1 MSPGQVNSTNV
12 TRTGEPVTLLVTTAE
27 PANNPANNRVKQ
39 VEGRK
44 LTSGGADGTFPCS
57 LRDSFTKLLNAG
69 GESEPL
75 EVVQNASPKLK
86 PTHSE
91 SSGACGQASG
101 VSAPVKEDP
110 LPASRVVTTGK
121 FIELM
126 RNNQFAADIHYVVDS
141 SLDLRG
147 LENVILPASLHIKGD
162 IRIGPKRI
170 NVLPENLLGYDI
182 QTAKKN
188 QAFILASG
196 PGSGSAEF
204 KVDVPDDTDIDY
216 LPDNLIVDGMFFA
229 SNCSKW
235 LGFGNKTLIMGDCDV
250 SDCKNFESLG
260 KRFEVRN
267 GSLSVRRCPGLKS
280 LAETLSVRFSVTF
293 NKAGLIHIPENM
305 KFNGSL
311 NLVDCDDF
319 KSIGSGVSVGS
330 VIIENCKSFTQ
341 WPIDMTVQ
349 KSICLTGLPGVMV
362 FPEVLKLD
370 RDFKLS
376 EMSAKLPRDLSVG
389 RDLMMTA
396 TEIINL
402 YDDIQVKVKSHID
415 LKNTPMKQVPS
426 WLSNCFESDSK
437 LSMPHI
443 VFLEGT
449 GLTRAGSKL
458 ENSSDINFL
467 FDKTS

>member
-1 MSPGQVNSTNV
+1 MSPGKVTSTNV
-12 TRTGEPVTLLVTTAE
+12 IGTNELVTTFLTTAE
-27 PANNPANNRVKQ
+27 PAKNRVKQ

-44 LTSGGADGTFPCS
+44 LTSGDAGGAISCS
-57 LRDSFTKLLNAG
+57 LADSFTKLLNAG
-69 GESEPL
+69 GESESL
-75 EVVQNASPKLK
+75 EVVQNTSPKLK
-86 PTHSE
+86 LIHSE
-91 SSGACGQASG
+91 SSAACGQTSK
-101 VSAPVKEDP
+101 VSALVKKDDS
-110 LPASRVVTTGK
+110 LQSSRVVTAER

-126 RNNQFAADIHYVVDS
+126 RNNQFAADIHYIVDS

-162 IRIGPKRI
+162 IRIGPKHI

-182 QTAKKN
+182 QTAKRN

-196 PGSGSAEF
+196 PGSDSTEF
-204 KVDVPDDTDIDY
+204 IVDVPDDTDIGY
-216 LPDNLIVDGMFFA
+216 LSDNLIVDGMFVA

-235 LGFGNKTLIMGDCDV
+235 LGFGNKTLIMGDCKI
-250 SDCKNFESLG
+250 SDCKNFESPG
-260 KRFEVRN
+260 KQFEVRN
-267 GSLSVRRCPGLKS
+267 GSLSVRRCPGFKL
-280 LAETLSVRFSVTF
+280 LPETLSVQFSVTM
-293 NKAGLIHIPENM
+293 NKTGLVHIPENM

-311 NLVDCDDF
+311 NLIDCDDF

-349 KSICLTGLPGVMV
+349 KSIYLTGLPGVMV

-376 EMSAKLPRDLSVG
+376 EISVKLPHDLSVG

-402 YDDIQVKVKSHID
+402 DDDIKVKVKSHID
-415 LKNTPMKQVPS
+415 LENTYMKQVPS
-426 WLSNCFESDSK
+426 WLNNCFEPDPK
-437 LSMPHI
+437 LLMPHQ
-443 VFLEGT
+443 VYLQGT

-458 ENSSDINFL
+458 EDSNEINFH
-467 FDKTS
+467 FDKT

>member
-1 MSPGQVNSTNV
+1 MSLGQVTSTNV
-12 TRTGEPVTLLVTTAE
+12 TITGELVTSTE
-27 PANNPANNRVKQ
+27 SSGNKVQQ

-44 LTSGGADGTFPCS
+44 LIRGEEVGALACSLEGTFA
-57 LRDSFTKLLNAG
+57 KLYSG
-69 GESEPL
+69 GESELL
-75 EVVQNASPKLK
+75 EVVQNASPKLMSF
-86 PTHSE
+86 HSE
-91 SSGACGQASG
+91 STRAARQTSG
-101 VSAPVKEDP
+101 VLALGKNGGP
-110 LPASRVVTTGK
+110 LHGSVVVTAEK

-126 RNNQFAADIHYVVDS
+126 RNDKFATDTNYIVDS
-141 SLDLRG
+141 FLDLTG
-147 LENVILPASLHIKGD
+147 LQNVILPPSLHIKGGLRLGRKD
-162 IRIGPKRI
+162 V
-170 NVLPENLLGYDI
+170 NVLPDSLFGTDVHAATRNRE
-182 QTAKKN
+182 
-188 QAFILASG
+188 FILSCR
-196 PGSGSAEF
+196 PGSENTNL
-204 KVDVPDDTDIDY
+204 KVDKPEDTDISY
-216 LPDNLIVDGMFFA
+216 LSDNLMVDGTFVA

-235 LGFGNKTLIMGDCDV
+235 LGFGNKTLIMGDCNI

-260 KRFEVRN
+260 KQFEVRN
-267 GSLSVRRCPGLKS
+267 GSLSVRSCPGFKS
-280 LAETLSVRFSVTF
+280 LPEILSVQFSVTL
-293 NKAGLIHIPENM
+293 NKTGLTHIPENM

-311 NLVDCDDF
+311 NLIDCDDF
-319 KSIGSGVSVGS
+319 KSIDSGVSVDS

-376 EMSAKLPRDLSVG
+376 EMSAKLPRDLSIG

-396 TEIINL
+396 AEIINL
-402 YDDIQVKVKSHID
+402 DDDIQVKVKSHID

-426 WLSNCFESDSK
+426 WLSNCFEPDPK

-458 ENSSDINFL
+458 EDSSDINFR
-467 FDKTS
+467 FDKIS